1 MQQNIKYEAQFR
13 EKFLIAGK
21 TGCRKTYFVQK
32 LAANNFIWKIVKT
45 ECVLSIQLSK
55 SREAEIQSPFSC
67 DVFFHYPQILEAF
80 ENLVEEL
87 KLKWIDDTDAS
98 INASNGQKKKIDR
111 LIVMVDFSGLADCLN
126 TFENFFNGHKKIW
139 LSLQLYVFYII
150 LPEKEIWKK
159 VISQTNILKIFAASV
174 PFQTITKTLKPN
186 FVRTIARHLPTRS
199 FYRITL

>member
-21 TGCRKTYFVQK
+21 TGCRKTYFMQK

-87 KLKWIDDTDAS
+87 KLK
-98 INASNGQKKKIDR
+98 
-111 LIVMVDFSGLADCLN
+111 
-126 TFENFFNGHKKIW
+126 
-139 LSLQLYVFYII
+139 
-150 LPEKEIWKK
+150 
-159 VISQTNILKIFAASV
+159 
-174 PFQTITKTLKPN
+174 
-186 FVRTIARHLPTRS
+186 
-199 FYRITL
+199 

>member
-126 TFENFFNGHKKIW
+126 TFEKFFNGHKKIW
-139 LSLQLYVFYII
+139 LS
-150 LPEKEIWKK
+150 
-159 VISQTNILKIFAASV
+159 FAAICILYYSSR
-174 PFQTITKTLKPN
+174 KRNLEESY
-186 FVRTIARHLPTRS
+186 IAN
-199 FYRITL
+199 